1 MHKFDQLFEEMLF
14 ARRKKIVH
22 HIYAAIIEQLEIGS
36 KVTSLLLLWQQ
47 WRLKMAEI
55 LAFNVLY
62 VKTITFWV
70 NS

>member
-47 WRLKMAEI
+47 
-55 LAFNVLY
+55 
-62 VKTITFWV
+62 
-70 NS
+70 